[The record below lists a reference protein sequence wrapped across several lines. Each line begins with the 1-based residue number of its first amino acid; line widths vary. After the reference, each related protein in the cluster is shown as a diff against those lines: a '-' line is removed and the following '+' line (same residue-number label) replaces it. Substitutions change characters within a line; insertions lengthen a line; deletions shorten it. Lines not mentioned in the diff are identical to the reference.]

1 MAPARPVVVLRLAAA
16 EVGIPLRTDLPD
28 VQAGSPELLH
38 GDARQWLDVRVGE
51 GVDHEARSRPC
62 LGREYECSAEERAGR
77 LPLLCHAHSGT
88 FTLHWKQTGARL
100 SGTIALSRPRGT
112 HDISGSVHG
121 SGIKFGAVD
130 FGATYTGSVSGKS
143 MSGSYR
149 SPQGGGTWSAHKT
162 S

>member
-1 MAPARPVVVLRLAAA
+1 
-16 EVGIPLRTDLPD
+16 
-28 VQAGSPELLH
+28 
-38 GDARQWLDVRVGE
+38 
-51 GVDHEARSRPC
+51 
-62 LGREYECSAEERAGR
+62 
-77 LPLLCHAHSGT
+77 
-88 FTLHWKQTGARL
+88 
-100 SGTIALSRPRGT
+100 
-112 HDISGSVHG
+112 VHG